1 MNKRMRLV
9 VSVLFIVIIVLAAA
23 ITRFFSNSEK
33 NSASSSEQPAVERI
47 IDTDHNGNRV
57 FKGGDGL
64 FGIIDSSNR
73 VIVNPEWQDIRF
85 TQSNI
90 CIAAKRINGKLQ
102 YGCIDYEG
110 NVTVPFVFSS
120 IEPERFPAR
129 LLYFAKTA
137 DDSFAVYNQ
146 DFNPC
151 FREPWKKCKSDGS
164 LLIVGSDNETYTYSV
179 TEKSLI
185 FIKASLNDVIMSNLP
200 YQIEINKRNML
211 LKLDPQILEAIS
223 RDFRK
228 YLEFAYNK
236 DSSSTG
242 LVQSM
247 QIKPLFPN
255 EEGLSLTLK
264 SISNINTK
272 IIPSNDDRLHVVMS
286 FSAGTD
292 VKYTEDGTSKQLHDD
307 YEAKLVFAGTSSLD
321 FHLISGS
328 FINDKPDYPEPEE
341 ENKDEDEQE
350 DEA

>member
-9 VSVLFIVIIVLAAA
+9 VSVLFIVIIGLAAA
-23 ITRFFSNSEK
+23 ITRFFSNPEK
-33 NSASSSEQPAVERI
+33 TSVSSDQPAVERI

-85 TQSNI
+85 TQSNT

-110 NVTVPFVFSS
+110 NVTVPFAYSS
-120 IEPERFPAR
+120 IEPERFPSR
-129 LLYFAKTA
+129 LLYFARTA
-137 DDSFAVYNQ
+137 DDGYCIYDQ

-164 LLIVGSDNETYTYSV
+164 LLIIGSDNESYTYSV

-200 YQIEINKRNML
+200 YQIEITKRNML
-211 LKLDPQILEAIS
+211 LKLDPQILETIS
-223 RDFRK
+223 RDFKK

-255 EEGLSLTLK
+255 EEGLSLSLK

-272 IIPSNDDRLHVVMS
+272 LVPSGDEKLHVVMS

-292 VKYTEDGTSKQLHDD
+292 VKYTEDGVPKQLHDD

-328 FINDKPDYPEPEE
+328 FIKDKPDYPEPEE